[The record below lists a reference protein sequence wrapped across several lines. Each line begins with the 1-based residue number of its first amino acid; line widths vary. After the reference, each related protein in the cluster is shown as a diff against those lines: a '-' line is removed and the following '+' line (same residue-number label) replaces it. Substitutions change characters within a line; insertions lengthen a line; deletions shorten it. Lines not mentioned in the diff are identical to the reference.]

1 MSMALPKVTKR
12 KKPRA
17 ARRVSTGEPKFEGI
31 ESLDGQEY
39 CKKYRQMSE
48 YYRLD
53 CKSSDYKGWVV
64 TYCKEHEDF
73 KKKASILNKVPDSK
87 FGPSLGTSARL
98 LSRGWPDTHPAY
110 AEYWESLAGT
120 MGKVAPVSEWL
131 HKNIKELIGVGETIV
146 EEKKAIEKKST
157 VPKQTI
163 QDRLKEQLS
172 DVLGEIEGA
181 VDEYTV
187 NGKSSFDTYKFLQSN
202 NLAANSSPQI
212 ADFYKPL
219 IGEIEEY
226 LKGECE
232 QLNEAY
238 AHLGKRDAK
247 NFIKF
252 LQSIVDGA
260 NAYKAMKIS
269 TRAKPKRKPI
279 PAERIVRKLKY
290 LKEFKIGDLEFKSV
304 DPRDILQCSELWVY
318 NTKTRKLGRFVAA
331 KHGDVTV
338 SHLTV
343 KSTSITGHDAEKSI
357 SKTLRRPEE
366 QLAEWKKAG
375 RPELRKFLGKIKGT
389 EVKLRPRISPETLL
403 LKIIK

>member
-1 MSMALPKVTKR
+1 MAMPKVTKR

-17 ARRVSTGEPKFEGI
+17 VRRISGGEPKFENV
-31 ESLDGQEY
+31 LDFTGAQY
-39 CKKYRQMSE
+39 SKQYRIQCE

-53 CKSSDYKGWVV
+53 CKSTDYKVWVV
-64 TYCKEHEDF
+64 EYAKTHSEF
-73 KKKASILNKVPDSK
+73 KSKATIINKVPDSR
-87 FGPSLGTSARL
+87 FGPSLGASARL
-98 LSRGWPDTHPAY
+98 LARGWPDSHDAY
-110 AEYWESLAGT
+110 NEYWEGLAGT
-120 MGKVAPVSEWL
+120 MGEVAPLSTWL
-131 HKNIKELIGVGETIV
+131 DKNIVDIIEVGEGIV
-146 EEKKAIEKKST
+146 EEKKVKDKTSA

-163 QDRLKEQLS
+163 QDRLKEQL
-172 DVLGEIEGA
+172 DDLLGEIEGA
-181 VDEYTV
+181 VDDFTEE
-187 NGKSSFDTYKFLQSN
+187 GKAFDAYKFLQSN
-202 NLAANSSPQI
+202 NIAANSAPQI
-212 ADFYKPL
+212 AEFYKPL
-219 IGEIEEY
+219 IAEIEEY
-226 LKGECE
+226 LKGDCD

-290 LKEFKIGDLEFKSV
+290 LKTYKLGAIEFQSV

-343 KSTSITGHDAEKSI
+343 KSTSITGHDTEQSI

-366 QLAEWKKAG
+366 QLVEWKKCG

-389 EVKLRPRISPETLL
+389 EVKLRPRISEDTIL

>member
-1 MSMALPKVTKR
+1 MALPKVSKR
-12 KKPRA
+12 KKTRA
-17 ARRVSTGEPKFEGI
+17 ARRVSTGEPKFENI
-31 ESLDGQEY
+31 ESLGGPEY
-39 CKKYRQMSE
+39 AKIYRSMTE

-64 TYCKEHEDF
+64 AYCKENEEF
-73 KKKASILNKVPDSK
+73 KKKATILNKVPDSK
-87 FGPSLGTSARL
+87 FGPSLGSSARL
-98 LSRGWPDTHPAY
+98 LSRGWPDFHPGY
-110 AEYWESLAGT
+110 AQYWESLPGT
-120 MGKVAPVSEWL
+120 MGEVAPLSVWL
-131 HKNIKELIGVGETIV
+131 HKNIAELIELGETIV
-146 EEKKAIEKKST
+146 EEKKAIEEQKA

-172 DVLGEIEGA
+172 EVLGDIEVQ
-181 VDEYTV
+181 VDEFTTK
-187 NGKSSFDTYKFLQSN
+187 GKSSFDTYKFLQSQ
-202 NLAANSSPQI
+202 NLAANSAPQI

-219 IGEIEEY
+219 IAEIEEY
-226 LKGECE
+226 LSGQCE

-238 AHLGKRDAK
+238 AYLGKRDAK

-279 PAERIVRKLKY
+279 PPERIVRKLKY

-343 KSTSITGHDAEKSI
+343 KNTSITGHDAEKSI

-389 EVKLRPRISPETLL
+389 EVKLRPRIAPETLL

>member
-131 HKNIKELIGVGETIV
+131 HKNIKELIEVGETIV

-157 VPKQTI
+157 C
-163 QDRLKEQLS
+163 LL
-172 DVLGEIEGA
+172 
-181 VDEYTV
+181 YT
-187 NGKSSFDTYKFLQSN
+187 
-202 NLAANSSPQI
+202 SP
-212 ADFYKPL
+212 
-219 IGEIEEY
+219 
-226 LKGECE
+226 
-232 QLNEAY
+232 
-238 AHLGKRDAK
+238 
-247 NFIKF
+247 
-252 LQSIVDGA
+252 S
-260 NAYKAMKIS
+260 
-269 TRAKPKRKPI
+269 
-279 PAERIVRKLKY
+279 
-290 LKEFKIGDLEFKSV
+290 
-304 DPRDILQCSELWVY
+304 PRD
-318 NTKTRKLGRFVAA
+318 RG
-331 KHGDVTV
+331 
-338 SHLTV
+338 
-343 KSTSITGHDAEKSI
+343 
-357 SKTLRRPEE
+357 
-366 QLAEWKKAG
+366 
-375 RPELRKFLGKIKGT
+375 
-389 EVKLRPRISPETLL
+389 
-403 LKIIK
+403 

>member
-1 MSMALPKVTKR
+1 MALPKVTKR

-31 ESLDGQEY
+31 ESLNGQEY
-39 CKKYRQMSE
+39 CKTYRQMSE

-64 TYCKEHEDF
+64 AYCKEHEEF
-73 KKKASILNKVPDSK
+73 KSKSTIVNKVPDSK
-87 FGPSLGTSARL
+87 FGPSLGCSARL
-98 LSRGWPDTHPAY
+98 LSRGWPDYHPAY
-110 AEYWESLAGT
+110 AEYWENLAGT
-120 MGKVAPVSEWL
+120 MGEVAPLSTWL
-131 HKNIKELIGVGETIV
+131 DKNIKEIIEVGETIV
-146 EEKKAIEKKST
+146 EEKKAIEAKSA

-163 QDRLKEQLS
+163 QDRLKEQLE
-172 DVLGEIEGA
+172 DLLGEIEGA
-181 VDEYTV
+181 VDDFTEH
-187 NGKSSFDTYKFLQSN
+187 GKAFDAYKFLQSN
-202 NLAANSSPQI
+202 NLAANSAPQI
-212 ADFYKPL
+212 AEFYKPL
-219 IGEIEEY
+219 IAEIEEY
-226 LKGECE
+226 LKGDCE

-290 LKEFKIGDLEFKSV
+290 LKTYTLGGLEFKSV
-304 DPRDILQCSELWVY
+304 DPRDILQCSELWTY

-331 KHGDVTV
+331 KHGDVVV

-343 KSTSITGHDAEKSI
+343 KSTSITGHDTENSI

-366 QLAEWKKAG
+366 QLTEWKNAS

-389 EVKLRPRISPETLL
+389 EVKLRPRISEETLL